1 MKILAVD
8 DSPVALDLIRSGL
21 ERQPYVI
28 LSAQTGEEALSV
40 ATRERPDVVLLD
52 VMMPGL
58 SGYDVC
64 QRLRQDPV
72 VSDVTI
78 ILLTALQDRES
89 RLRGFE
95 VGADDFLSKPVDS
108 TELRFRLRTLAKL
121 NRFQKRLQE
130 RSQYE
135 DLARWSPQGIVSLG
149 RKGLALT
156 GNPKAVELLGDLRAR
171 PLLTMFAKE
180 DRSVVKAMWDKL
192 ESGEDSLVVF
202 PAMLSGPEGLTPSEV
217 TIRRASYGDQSTV
230 AVMLV
235 SDRTEAVM
243 TAARLERADRLASLA
258 EASGG
263 IAHDFANALVG
274 VQGAIQLATSLS
286 GTPMAIEA
294 LADATELIRQ
304 ATKLVYRINQFS
316 GPAIRTPDI
325 IDLNE
330 AILSAMPLLT
340 HLAEH
345 TALKVQLAPARSW
358 IFADPTEITQ
368 VLTSLV
374 TNARDA
380 SSPNG
385 EILIRTFAAGKD
397 HTSHDGEWCLE
408 VSDSGSG
415 IPADVRS
422 RVFEPYFTTKQG
434 SGTGLGLPTVAAIAS
449 RSNAQIRL
457 ESIEGTGTTVTLR
470 FPVASEG
477 TTRV

>member
-180 DRSVVKAMWDKL
+180 DRAVVKEMWDKL
-192 ESGEDSLVVF
+192 ESGEAPLVVF

-263 IAHDFANALVG
+263 IAHDFAEAAKWYRKAAEGGDLDAAFTLGMLFDKGHG
-274 VQGAIQLATSLS
+274 VQKSSTEAAKWVEKAATS
-286 GTPMAIEA
+286 GDPEA
-294 LADATELIRQ
+294 QNYLGELYSRGI
-304 ATKLVYRINQFS
+304 AGLPN
-316 GPAIRTPDI
+316 P
-325 IDLNE
+325 
-330 AILSAMPLLT
+330 
-340 HLAEH
+340 
-345 TALKVQLAPARSW
+345 
-358 IFADPTEITQ
+358 
-368 VLTSLV
+368 
-374 TNARDA
+374 TNAAVWYRKSAEQGFAEAQANLA
-380 SSPNG
+380 S
-385 EILIRTFAAGKD
+385 LYAR
-397 HTSHDGEWCLE
+397 
-408 VSDSGSG
+408 GSG
-415 IPADVRS
+415 VEKIGRAHV
-422 RVFEPYFTTKQG
+422 
-434 SGTGLGLPTVAAIAS
+434 
-449 RSNAQIRL
+449 
-457 ESIEGTGTTVTLR
+457 
-470 FPVASEG
+470 
-477 TTRV
+477 